1 MKTMELRLYKNRQPQ
16 QTLIRSLHFTLLCS
30 ALLWATSGS
39 AWGFAAHR
47 KIVDAAIHHL
57 PPPLHSFFKLHG
69 QWLHDHVNDADL
81 RKHTVVDEGI
91 RHYID
96 LDRYSPSPDTLHSWF
111 PMTYDEATHKWSE
124 DSLHAHG
131 IGPWHALKTYR
142 KLIYA
147 FDQKDEEAILRH
159 AVDLAHYI
167 SDLHVP
173 LHTSA
178 NYDGKQTDQTGIHA
192 LWETQLPEAFM
203 ADYDLFPHGSRVHW
217 VEAPEAIIWRS
228 VLESHACL
236 DSVFSFE
243 LATRQS
249 FAGERIDAYVERGRT
264 RQLMRSP
271 AFAAAYHDALNGQVE
286 RRMVAACSRVSS
298 LWYSAWVEAGSPV
311 LNAEAPAASTGW
323 KKVLDWLFK

>member
-1 MKTMELRLYKNRQPQ
+1 MHRSPWKNLQRRR
-16 QTLIRSLHFTLLCS
+16 TLSRSLSFTLLCT
-30 ALLWATSGS
+30 ALLWSTAGS

-57 PPPLHSFFKLHG
+57 PPPLHSFFKTHG

-81 RKHTVVDEGI
+81 RKHTVIDEGI

-96 LDRYSPSPDTLHSWF
+96 LDRYSPSTDTLHSWF
-111 PMTYDEATHKWSE
+111 PMPYGEAVNRWSE

-142 KLIYA
+142 RLIFA
-147 FDQKDEEAILRH
+147 FDQKDEDAILRL

-203 ADYDLFPHGSRVHW
+203 ADYDLFPDGSRVDW
-217 VEAPEAIIWRS
+217 IEEPDAIIWQS

-243 LATRQS
+243 LATRNS
-249 FAGERIDAYVERGRT
+249 LAGERIHDYVERGRA
-264 RQLMRSP
+264 RQLMRSTV
-271 AFAAAYHDALNGQVE
+271 FAEAYHDALDGQVE
-286 RRMVAACSRVSS
+286 RRMVAACSRVSA
-298 LWYSAWVEAGSPV
+298 LWYSAWVEAGSP
-311 LNAEAPAASTGW
+311 LLTAEAPATSTGW

>member
-1 MKTMELRLYKNRQPQ
+1 MKMMEHRPCKNRQPRRA
-16 QTLIRSLHFTLLCS
+16 LSRGRCFTLLCS
-30 ALLWATSGS
+30 GLLWTASGS

-57 PPPLHSFFKLHG
+57 PSPLHIFFKAHG

-96 LDRYSPSPDTLHSWF
+96 LDRYSPFLDTLDSWF
-111 PMTYDEATHKWSE
+111 PMPYEEAVRKWSE

-142 KLIYA
+142 KLIFA
-147 FDQKDEEAILRH
+147 FDQKDENAILRY

-203 ADYDLFPHGSRVHW
+203 DGYDLFPIGSNIYW
-217 VEAPEAIIWRS
+217 VEEPDAIIWKS

-243 LATRQS
+243 LATRES
-249 FAGERIDAYVERGRT
+249 FNGEHIDAYVERGRT

-271 AFAAAYHDALNGQVE
+271 AFAKAYHDALEGQVE
-286 RRMVAACSRVSS
+286 RRMVVACSRVSA
-298 LWYSAWVEAGSPV
+298 LWYSAWIEAGSPV
-311 LNAEAPAASTGW
+311 LATETSASSSGW

>member
-1 MKTMELRLYKNRQPQ
+1 MKLMEQQLYKNRQLQ
-16 QTLIRSLHFTLLCS
+16 LALSKALRFLWLCTGMFS
-30 ALLWATSGS
+30 ATSGS

-57 PPPLHSFFKLHG
+57 PPPLHSFFKTHG

-96 LDRYSPSPDTLHSWF
+96 LDRYSPSSDTLDAWF
-111 PMTYDEATHKWSE
+111 PMPYGDAARKWSE
-124 DSLHAHG
+124 DSLIAHG

-142 KLIYA
+142 RLIIA
-147 FDQKDEEAILRH
+147 FDQKDDDAILRH

-203 ADYDLFPHGSRVHW
+203 DGYDLFPTGSTVQW
-217 VEAPEAIIWRS
+217 VEEPDAIIWQS

-243 LATRQS
+243 LATRAS
-249 FAGERIDAYVERGRT
+249 FNGERIDAYVERGRT

-271 AFAAAYHDALNGQVE
+271 AFAEAYHDALDGQVE
-286 RRMVAACSRVSS
+286 RRMVAACSRVSA

-311 LNAEAPAASTGW
+311 LTTEAPASSTGW

>member
-1 MKTMELRLYKNRQPQ
+1 MHLRPWKNRQLRL
-16 QTLIRSLHFTLLCS
+16 TLSNSLRFTLLWTG
-30 ALLWATSGS
+30 LLWATSGF

-57 PPPLHSFFKLHG
+57 PPPLHSFFKAHG

-81 RKHTVVDEGI
+81 RKHTVIEEGI

-96 LDRYSPSPDTLHSWF
+96 LDRYSSSLDTLHSWF
-111 PMTYDEATHKWSE
+111 PMAYEEAINKWSN
-124 DSLHAHG
+124 DSLLAHG

-142 KLIYA
+142 RLIFA
-147 FDQKDEEAILRH
+147 FDQKDEDAILRH

-203 ADYDLFPHGSRVHW
+203 DGYDLFPVGSSVQW
-217 VEAPEAIIWRS
+217 VEDPDAIIWQS

-236 DSVFSFE
+236 DSVFAYE
-243 LATRQS
+243 LETRQS
-249 FAGERIDAYVERGRT
+249 FAGERIDAYMERGRT

-271 AFAAAYHDALNGQVE
+271 AFAVAYHDALEGQVE

-298 LWYSAWVEAGSPV
+298 LWFSAWVEAGSPE
-311 LNAEAPAASTGW
+311 LTAENPAKSSGW